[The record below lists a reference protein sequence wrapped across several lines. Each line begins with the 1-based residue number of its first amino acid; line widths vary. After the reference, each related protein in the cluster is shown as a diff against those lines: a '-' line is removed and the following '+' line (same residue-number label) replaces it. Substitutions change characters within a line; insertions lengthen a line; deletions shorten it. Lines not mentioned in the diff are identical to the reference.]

1 MKQKFDEFVRQQSA
15 AIEAFEAQTDTV
27 LLAIEG
33 SSSGSGLA
41 IMDILQE
48 TWTDQEKNC
57 NNSVDFILKKTLK
70 ESPIPK
76 YFP

>member
-1 MKQKFDEFVRQQSA
+1 MGLKTAIRNMKQKFDEFVRQQSA

-48 TWTDQEKNC
+48 TWTD
-57 NNSVDFILKKTLK
+57 
-70 ESPIPK
+70 
-76 YFP
+76 

>member
-33 SSSGSGLA
+33 SSSASGLA

-48 TWTDQEKNC
+48 TWTD
-57 NNSVDFILKKTLK
+57 
-70 ESPIPK
+70 
-76 YFP
+76 